1 MAAPDVVDVLWVI
14 DDSISMEQQQTRLAA
29 KPATWFYGLDG
40 VDLHLG
46 ATTTSAWMNADDA
59 AIVWGDAGCPDDGA
73 CYNAWAAALAPGTD
87 GSDLEQGYGS
97 AMTAFADS
105 RNDGFLRDGA
115 LHVVAV
121 ASNDDDCTGDLGDT
135 AVSEDCYTRQD
146 ELTPVDDVIT
156 GLLDLDRTGRVQ
168 IDALVGT
175 TDSCADAVYANRYVD
190 GVDATG
196 GVAVDIC
203 TAAVADMLD
212 TVSAR
217 ILALPDRFVLP
228 EAADPASF
236 TVTVGGDEVSND
248 ASGGWT
254 YDEAL
259 WMVVF
264 HGMSA
269 PNVGDEVV
277 VRYNPA

>member
-29 KPATWFYGLDG
+29 KPATWFYGLDS

-46 ATTTSAWMNADDA
+46 ATTTSAWTNPDDA
-59 AIVWGDAGCPDDGA
+59 AIVWGDNGCPEDGA
-73 CYNAWAAALAPGTD
+73 CYSAWAAALAPGTE

-97 AMTAFADS
+97 AITAFTDS
-105 RNDGFLRDGA
+105 RNDGFLREGA

-121 ASNDDDCTGDLGDT
+121 ASNDDDCTGDLG
-135 AVSEDCYTRQD
+135 ANGVSEDCYNRHD
-146 ELTPVDDVIT
+146 ELTPVDDVINA
-156 GLLDLDRTGRVQ
+156 LLDLDRSGRVQ

-175 TDSCADAVYANRYVD
+175 TDTCGDATYAPRYLD

-203 TAAVADMLD
+203 TAAIADMLD

-228 EAADPASF
+228 EAGDPSSF
-236 TVTVGGDEVSND
+236 TVTVGGDEISND
-248 ASGGWT
+248 ENGGWT